1 MIKPEQLREATDAV
15 LSAGTMQQ
23 SIGSIRAS
31 INQLLDTGDCLY
43 GLDSDDSFKIAWTIA
58 ASAGSLVSGV
68 NAMLG
73 SFQGLVEPELI
84 DETRAL
90 IAQFGRHVQGTPAQL
105 LADRDSLLAVL
116 ELKLSELCAMVREQ
130 ASRAPAGM
138 LLADSDFSALLS

>member
-43 GLDSDDSFKIAWTIA
+43 GLDNEDSFRIAWTIA

-73 SFQGLVEPELI
+73 SFDGLVEPELI

-90 IAQFGRHVQGTPAQL
+90 IGQFGRHVQGSPAQL

-130 ASRAPAGM
+130 ASQAPAGM
-138 LLADSDFSALLS
+138 LLADSDFSALLG